1 MIVLDTSAL
10 LAILLE
16 EVEAASFRDR
26 ISEAGGA
33 MVSAENAVE
42 LAVVA
47 DSRDA
52 DLFSA
57 MREFLDEPFI
67 SVEPLDAEQAA
78 VAGDAYQRYGKGH
91 HPAGLNLGDVFAYA
105 LARWKNLPLLFKGG
119 DFARTDIEPA

>member
-26 ISEAGGA
+26 ISGAGGA
-33 MVSAENAVE
+33 MVSAGN
-42 LAVVA
+42 AVVA
-47 DSRDA
+47 DSRGA
-52 DLFSA
+52 ALFSA
-57 MREFLDEPFI
+57 VREFLDEPFI

-105 LARWKNLPLLFKGG
+105 LVRRKNLPLLFKGG